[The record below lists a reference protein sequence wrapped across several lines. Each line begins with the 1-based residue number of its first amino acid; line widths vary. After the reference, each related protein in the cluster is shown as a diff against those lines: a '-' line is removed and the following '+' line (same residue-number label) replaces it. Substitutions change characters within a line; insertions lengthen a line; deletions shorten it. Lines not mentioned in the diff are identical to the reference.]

1 MSNILV
7 SPPLVRVRGL
17 TKTYQQG
24 NNALTVFRNL
34 SLDIQSHELVA
45 IVGPSGTGK
54 STLLHL
60 LGGLDRPTT
69 GTVTIDGFDISKLA
83 DIDLAKMRNQKVGFV
98 FQFHHLLPEFSI
110 LENVMLPLLIRG
122 QTPAQSARQATKL
135 LQEVGLAARL
145 PHRVGEISGGEAARV
160 ALARALVGQPQ
171 LLLADEPTGNLDTA
185 TGAEIQ
191 ALLQKLHQTH
201 GLTAVIVTHNERL
214 AAACSRVLHL
224 VDGKLTG

>member
-1 MSNILV
+1 MSNILAV
-7 SPPLVRVRGL
+7 PPLVRVRGL
-17 TKTYQQG
+17 TKNYYQG

-34 SLDIQSHELVA
+34 SLDIQPQEMIA

-69 GTVTIDGFDISKLA
+69 GTVTIDGFDISKLS

-122 QTPAQSARQATKL
+122 QTPLASEQQATNL
-135 LQEVGLAARL
+135 LQQVGLSKRL
-145 PHRVGEISGGEAARV
+145 QHRVGEISGGEAARV
-160 ALARALVGQPQ
+160 ALARALVGQPR
-171 LLLADEPTGNLDTA
+171 LLLADEPTGNLDST

-191 ALLQKLHQTH
+191 TLLQQLHQTH

-224 VDGKLTG
+224 SGGKLTG